1 VLKGN
6 IAAWFF
12 FRFSGRRLSVC
23 NKISCADQQELHE
36 NYITTPYSHMHWTH
50 HVGWQFDA

>member
-12 FRFSGRRLSVC
+12 FRFSKRRLSVC

-36 NYITTPYSHMHWTH
+36 NYITTPYPHMHWTH